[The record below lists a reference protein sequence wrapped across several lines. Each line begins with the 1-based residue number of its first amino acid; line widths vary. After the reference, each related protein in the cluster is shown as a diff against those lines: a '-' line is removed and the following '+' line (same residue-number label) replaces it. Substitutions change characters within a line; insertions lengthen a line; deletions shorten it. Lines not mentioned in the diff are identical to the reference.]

1 MVGCIQWT
9 WVWPNSRSWWWT
21 GKPGVLQSL
30 GSQRVGHDWATEL
43 KRSLVNFFNKQPNQF
58 KKYQRVFLYRKK
70 KSCVLKSYINL
81 KYFLIIKCK
90 TARISEPLLSQPQ
103 PQQNMKM
110 YITHKKLNEW
120 AMGEH
125 IFWKS
130 VWWFLQKVKHNT
142 VIRPN
147 NSTPKQ
153 EKQSTQRTCKY
164 SEQHYSNTPP
174 PPKTQQ

>member
-1 MVGCIQWT
+1 MQNWSHLRT
-9 WVWPNSRSWWWT
+9 T
-21 GKPGVLQSL
+21 TFT
-30 GSQRVGHDWATEL
+30 ATTTTDHE
-43 KRSLVNFFNKQPNQF
+43 
-58 KKYQRVFLYRKK
+58 
-70 KSCVLKSYINL
+70 
-81 KYFLIIKCK
+81 
-90 TARISEPLLSQPQ
+90 E
-103 PQQNMKM
+103 

-125 IFWKS
+125 VFWKS

-164 SEQHYSNTPP
+164 SEQHYSSTPP
-174 PPKTQQ
+174 PPKNKKRQNAANKSILCTQWNESCSKDRAPDTRYATEKLQKIPWVKKSQVQKKARFHAHEAHTKGKRIPRQKVD

>member
-1 MVGCIQWT
+1 MQNWSHLRT
-9 WVWPNSRSWWWT
+9 T
-21 GKPGVLQSL
+21 TFT
-30 GSQRVGHDWATEL
+30 ATTTTDHE
-43 KRSLVNFFNKQPNQF
+43 
-58 KKYQRVFLYRKK
+58 
-70 KSCVLKSYINL
+70 
-81 KYFLIIKCK
+81 
-90 TARISEPLLSQPQ
+90 E
-103 PQQNMKM
+103 

-125 IFWKS
+125 VFWKS

-164 SEQHYSNTPP
+164 SEQHYSSTPP
-174 PPKTQQ
+174 PPKKQKKAKRRKQVYPMHTMEWIMQQGQSSWHPLCHRETSKNSMSEKKPGAKKGKVPCTWSTHKRQTYTQTKSGLMVGWGMRGDKMF

>member
-1 MVGCIQWT
+1 MQNWSHLRT
-9 WVWPNSRSWWWT
+9 T
-21 GKPGVLQSL
+21 TFT
-30 GSQRVGHDWATEL
+30 ATTTTDHE
-43 KRSLVNFFNKQPNQF
+43 
-58 KKYQRVFLYRKK
+58 
-70 KSCVLKSYINL
+70 
-81 KYFLIIKCK
+81 
-90 TARISEPLLSQPQ
+90 E
-103 PQQNMKM
+103 

-125 IFWKS
+125 VFWKS

-164 SEQHYSNTPP
+164 SEQHYSSTPP
-174 PPKTQQ
+174 PPKNKKRQNAANKSILCTQWNESCSKDRAPDTRYATEKLQKIPWVKKSQVQKKARFHAHEAPTKGKRIPRQKVD